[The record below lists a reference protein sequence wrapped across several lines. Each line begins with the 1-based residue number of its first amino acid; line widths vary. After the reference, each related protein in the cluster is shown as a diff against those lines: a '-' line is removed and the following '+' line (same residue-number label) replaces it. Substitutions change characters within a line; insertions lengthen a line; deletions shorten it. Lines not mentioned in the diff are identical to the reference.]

1 MVRIMAFGIV
11 SAAVSAAH
19 GRPMRAR
26 GRAAAVDDVEHNFTL
41 ANLDVRSYEV
51 FAVASVR
58 FWQER
63 RPLIKAFFVHLR
75 DIGSAGFLATSVPSV
90 CREALTELPGI
101 ACVAGMHYRYDGALS
116 KERWRILLH
125 FARRGRGLV
134 YAGLDV
140 RFVWPVA
147 SLTRFAAQHS
157 ADAAFEG
164 SGDGQ
169 HLHFTPDLA
178 AVFPTARAIA
188 LLEALMV
195 QLRARSLDG
204 LPTYMQDRSLLRY
217 NLMGPAEQDLLAD
230 ALLSVLYN
238 TTVAIRKFTVA
249 SGAALESGV
258 PSMAHNA
265 SLPQCTGAGARADG
279 HTRAWQ
285 AACASAGILLREDL
299 PRPRPTQI
307 RQGSAGILLK
317 EDLPRP
323 RPSQIRQGP
332 KEVQPA
338 ARLAAVQEATLE
350 ARGRLLSS
358 AHLRVILLGNGLGMQ
373 SSPTACS
380 PSLAHVDQCWDP
392 RLVFALHCLGKHP
405 SCLDVARCRCL
416 TRSAAWC
423 ASMRPTLR
431 HRNRTTDTG
440 GANGCGGGGSRQHGG
455 AGLAYAAGGGGALLG
470 DRAAH
475 GVGGRVAAVGHRDRR
490 RSTYARP

>member
-1 MVRIMAFGIV
+1 MIMNPKVDSQTWCRVHTTMARIVAFGIA

-147 SLTRFAAQHS
+147 SLTRFAAQHF

-204 LPTYMQDRSLLRY
+204 LPAYMQDRSLLRY

-230 ALLSVLYN
+230 ALLSALYN
-238 TTVAIRKFTVA
+238 ATVAIRKFTVA

-265 SLPQCTGAGARADG
+265 SLPQCTGAGARTDG
-279 HTRAWQ
+279 HTRAWR
-285 AACASAGILLREDL
+285 AACA
-299 PRPRPTQI
+299 
-307 RQGSAGILLK
+307 SAGILLK

-323 RPSQIRQGP
+323 TQIRQGP
-332 KEVQPA
+332 KEVQPV

-423 ASMRPTLR
+423 ASMRP
-431 HRNRTTDTG
+431 HNRSTSSG
-440 GANGCGGGGSRQHGG
+440 GATGCGGGSRQHGG
-455 AGLAYAAGGGGALLG
+455 ADLAYAARGGGAVLG
-470 DRAAH
+470 GRAAL
-475 GVGGRVAAVGHRDRR
+475 GGRLAAVGHRDRR
-490 RSTYARP
+490 RPTYASP

>member
-1 MVRIMAFGIV
+1 MYASTMVRIVAFGIA

-147 SLTRFAAQHS
+147 SLTRFAAQHF

-204 LPTYMQDRSLLRY
+204 LPAYMQDRSLLRY

-299 PRPRPTQI
+299 PRPRP
-307 RQGSAGILLK
+307 A
-317 EDLPRP
+317 
-323 RPSQIRQGP
+323 QIRQGP

-423 ASMRPTLR
+423 ASMRPTQR
-431 HRNRTTDTG
+431 HRNRMTDAG
-440 GANGCGGGGSRQHGG
+440 DANGCGGGSRQHDG
-455 AGLAYAAGGGGALLG
+455 AGLAYAAGGGGAVLG
-470 DRAAH
+470 DRAAL

-490 RSTYARP
+490 RSTYASP

>member
-1 MVRIMAFGIV
+1 MAFGIV

-90 CREALTELPGI
+90 CREALSELPGI

-147 SLTRFAAQHS
+147 SLTRFAAQHF

-195 QLRARSLDG
+195 QLSARSLDG
-204 LPTYMQDRSLLRY
+204 LPAYMQDRSLLRY

-230 ALLSVLYN
+230 ALLSALYN
-238 TTVAIRKFTVA
+238 STVAIRKFTVA

-285 AACASAGILLREDL
+285 AACASAGIL
-299 PRPRPTQI
+299 QI
-307 RQGSAGILLK
+307 
-317 EDLPRP
+317 
-323 RPSQIRQGP
+323 
-332 KEVQPA
+332 
-338 ARLAAVQEATLE
+338 
-350 ARGRLLSS
+350 GR
-358 AHLRVILLGNGLGMQ
+358 
-373 SSPTACS
+373 
-380 PSLAHVDQCWDP
+380 AHV
-392 RLVFALHCLGKHP
+392 
-405 SCLDVARCRCL
+405 
-416 TRSAAWC
+416 
-423 ASMRPTLR
+423 
-431 HRNRTTDTG
+431 
-440 GANGCGGGGSRQHGG
+440 
-455 AGLAYAAGGGGALLG
+455 
-470 DRAAH
+470 
-475 GVGGRVAAVGHRDRR
+475 
-490 RSTYARP
+490 